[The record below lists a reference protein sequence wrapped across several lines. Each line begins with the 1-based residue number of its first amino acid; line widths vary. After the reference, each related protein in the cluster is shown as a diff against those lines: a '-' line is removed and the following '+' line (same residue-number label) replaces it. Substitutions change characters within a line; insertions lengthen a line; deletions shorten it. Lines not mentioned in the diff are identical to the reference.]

1 MQQGRELTARS
12 HQDRIGS
19 RVHVLATTTE
29 RVRMTT
35 GHEAAEAATHD
46 VAPAAGSARLS
57 LVDQAHA
64 ALKAAITA
72 GEFAPGTQLSA
83 QVLAQRLGTSRT
95 PIHEACLRLQEEG
108 LVKILPKKGIL
119 VTALSPEDIR
129 EIYEV
134 IIAIEGDAAARLAG
148 LPEAERMPV
157 ADELAALT
165 DAMAAA
171 AEFAPRSAAD
181 MAFHRLLVAA
191 CGNARFAAILAQVNS
206 QAARARVFMVQLRPD
221 IDRSVPE
228 HRAIIAAI
236 RAGEPDAACAAA
248 RAHRSRVRDDIVPM
262 LARFGLKHL

>member
-1 MQQGRELTARS
+1 
-12 HQDRIGS
+12 
-19 RVHVLATTTE
+19 
-29 RVRMTT
+29 MTT
-35 GHEAAEAATHD
+35 GQDRMQAAPEET
-46 VAPAAGSARLS
+46 APPGPARLS

-64 ALKAAITA
+64 ALKSAITA

-83 QVLAQRLGTSRT
+83 QALAQSLGTSRT

-108 LVKILPKKGIL
+108 LVKILPKKGIV

-134 IIAIEGDAAARLAG
+134 IIAIEGDAAARLAS
-148 LPEAERMPV
+148 LPAAERGPA
-157 ADELAALT
+157 ADDLAALT

-171 AEFAPRSAAD
+171 AEFGPRSAAD
-181 MAFHRLLVAA
+181 MEFHRLLVAA

-236 RAGEPDAACAAA
+236 RAGEPEAARAAA
-248 RAHRSRVRDDIVPM
+248 RAHRGRVRDEIVPM
-262 LARFGLKHL
+262 LARFGLRHL